1 MDDSKRKSRTSGNCR
16 YLRKVINCYMLLII
30 DYIFSSSSISSFKSF
45 SNSSSTSSSIDS
57 DIPPKKCAHLM
68 HIYFS
73 YQVVAFLVLTG
84 L

>member
-1 MDDSKRKSRTSGNCR
+1 MITSIDNSDYFLYKVWMIQKNREQAVNCR

-57 DIPPKKCAHLM
+57 DISPKKCAHP
-68 HIYFS
+68 
-73 YQVVAFLVLTG
+73 
-84 L
+84 